1 MSILSLLPLLYK
13 GVLQDGLHSER
24 AWVLSTPGEVDVC
37 FASDRVAR
45 KRSGAN
51 MRMDAHLSDEEA
63 KKRLP
68 SARA

>member
-1 MSILSLLPLLYK
+1 MN
-13 GVLQDGLHSER
+13 GCNF
-24 AWVLSTPGEVDVC
+24 TPGEVDVC

-45 KRSGAN
+45 SGAK

-68 SARA
+68 SVRA